1 MFEIQKLQVLHQLI
15 TYLCNYELYV
25 ARSYILLNADTSS
38 PSQHSGPKDFFATHI
53 AEQTTLTL
61 NFLPRRLANSPIS
74 CPLRR
79 TISLCFRMQRA
90 KGQEST
96 KVDKY
101 LLCQNICA
109 YSRKP
114 GKAVENWVGSGG
126 GKTLS
131 RLTGASPV
139 FFFFC
144 CLVLIGPMRWCPL
157 RTVMALNLV
166 KVWPPPKPHFWPAL
180 APL

>member
-114 GKAVENWVGSGG
+114 GKAVENRVGSGG
-126 GKTLS
+126 RKTLS
-131 RLTGASPV
+131 RLTGDSPV
-139 FFFFC
+139 FLLFSFNWANAMVSIADSSGFEPC
-144 CLVLIGPMRWCPL
+144 QSLTSPPNHTFGPL
-157 RTVMALNLV
+157 
-166 KVWPPPKPHFWPAL
+166 
-180 APL
+180 